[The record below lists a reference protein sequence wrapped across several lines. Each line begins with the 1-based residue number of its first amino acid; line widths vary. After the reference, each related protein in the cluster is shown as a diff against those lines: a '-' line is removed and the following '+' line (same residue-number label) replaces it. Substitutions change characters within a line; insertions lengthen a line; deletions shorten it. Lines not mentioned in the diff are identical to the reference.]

1 VAFIEEAFM
10 RGQTVPLVASFLLA
24 SSMAGAQ
31 TGAPLTTTTS
41 APNLA
46 LLIPNLFGPSGLK
59 VESQA
64 TLPDGSTHSAHFNSA
79 FQAEFTQF
87 NIALASQI
95 ASIPLPT
102 PASGY
107 TYVLDPS
114 LGVFQRST
122 QSFGPIM
129 SERAETIGKNK
140 FSFGFSYQHF
150 TFDTLEGVDLDNVQ
164 ATFTH
169 DDYQLGGGRSDV
181 VTTRNSIDTRVGQY
195 NSFFTY
201 GITKR
206 LDVSLAIPL
215 VAVDMDVSSDA
226 VIHRLGTASNPKV
239 HYFTDSNGNLGTE
252 RIFRSSGA
260 ASGLGDV
267 VVRLKATAPKS
278 GPTTL
283 ALITDF
289 RFPTGD
295 EENLL
300 GSGAWGVRPLMIL
313 SWGLGRVAPHVNL
326 GYQWNGKSVLGGD
339 VATGRKAELPDQF
352 LYAAGVDIG
361 VGKRATIALDMLGQ
375 RVVNSPRLIQE
386 TLTVNGQKFPQIAFA
401 NGSFN
406 VDNASAGIKINVG
419 GSVLLDL
426 NVLLKLDD
434 GGLRDKVTPLLGF
447 EYSF

>member
-1 VAFIEEAFM
+1 MRSRTAFV
-10 RGQTVPLVASFLLA
+10 TTSLVLA
-24 SSMAGAQ
+24 SSMAMAQ
-31 TGAPLTTTTS
+31 SAGTPLTTNSS

-46 LLIPNLFGPSGLK
+46 LLIPYLYGPNGLR

-64 TLPDGSTHSAHFNSA
+64 TLPDGSTHSAHYNSA

-107 TYVLDPS
+107 TYVLDSS

-129 SERAETIGKNK
+129 SERGETIGKGK
-140 FSFGFSYQHF
+140 FSFGFDYQHF
-150 TFDTLEGVDLDNVQ
+150 SFDTLEGVNLDNVQ

-169 DDYQLGGGRSDV
+169 DDYQLGGGRADV
-181 VTTRNSIDTRVGQY
+181 VTTVNTIDTRVGQF

-201 GITKR
+201 GLTKR
-206 LDVSLAIPL
+206 FDVSLAIPL
-215 VAVDMDVSSDA
+215 VAVDMNVSSDA
-226 VIHRLGTASNPKV
+226 VIHRIGTAGSPKT
-239 HYFTDSNGNLGTE
+239 HYFTDSSGGFGTE
-252 RIFRSSGA
+252 RIFKSSGA

-267 VVRLKATAPKS
+267 VMRFKGTAPKS

-283 ALITDF
+283 AMLLDV

-295 EENLL
+295 EKNLL
-300 GSGAWGVRPLMIL
+300 GSGAWGLRPLMIL
-313 SWGLGRVAPHVNL
+313 SWGLGKVAPHVNL
-326 GYQWNGKSVLGGD
+326 GYQWNGKSVLAGD
-339 VATGRKAELPDQF
+339 VATGQKAELPDQF
-352 LYAAGVDIG
+352 VYAGGVDIG
-361 VGKRATIALDMLGQ
+361 VTKWATLALDVLGQ
-375 RVVNSPRLIQE
+375 RVVNSPRLVTQTFTAADGE
-386 TLTVNGQKFPQIAFA
+386 KFPQIGFV

-406 VDNASAGIKINVG
+406 SDNASVGFKVNAG
-419 GSVLLDL
+419 GSVLVDF
-426 NVLLKLDD
+426 NVLFKLDN

>member
-1 VAFIEEAFM
+1 M
-10 RGQTVPLVASFLLA
+10 RSQTLLLVASLVLA
-24 SSMAGAQ
+24 SSMAVAQ
-31 TGAPLTTTTS
+31 SGAPLTTNTS

-46 LLIPNLFGPSGLK
+46 LLIPNLFGPNGLK

-64 TLPDGSTHSAHFNSA
+64 VLPDGSTHSAHFNSA
-79 FQAEFTQF
+79 FQAEFAQF

-114 LGVFQRST
+114 LGVFERST

-129 SERAETIGKNK
+129 SERAETIGRNK
-140 FSFGFSYQHF
+140 FSFGFDYQHF
-150 TFDTLEGVDLDNVQ
+150 TFDSLEGVSLNNVE

-181 VTTRNSIDTRVGQY
+181 VTTMNSIDTRVGQF

-215 VAVDMDVSSDA
+215 VAVDMKVSSDA
-226 VIHRLGTASNPKV
+226 VIHRIGTSSNPLI
-239 HYFTDSNGNLGTE
+239 HYFTDANGKLGNE
-252 RIFRSSGA
+252 RIFQSSGA
-260 ASGLGDV
+260 ASGIGDV
-267 VVRLKATAPKS
+267 VLRLKATAPKS

-283 ALITDF
+283 AVVTDF

-295 EENLL
+295 EKNLL
-300 GSGAWGVRPLMIL
+300 GSGAWGVRPVMIL
-313 SWGLGRVAPHVNL
+313 SWGLGRLAPHVNL
-326 GYQWNGKSVLGGD
+326 GYQWNGKSVLAGD

-352 LYAAGVDIG
+352 LYNAGLDVG
-361 VGKRATIALDMLGQ
+361 LGKRATFAVDLLGQ
-375 RVVNSPRLIQE
+375 RVVNSPRLVRE
-386 TLTVNGQKFPQIAFA
+386 TLTVPLNGETFPQIAFR

-406 VDNASAGIKINVG
+406 VDNASVGLKVNAG
-419 GSVLLDL
+419 GSVLVDL
-426 NVLLKLDD
+426 NLIFKLDNA
-434 GGLRDKVTPLLGF
+434 GLRDKVTPLIGF

>member
-1 VAFIEEAFM
+1 M
-10 RGQTVPLVASFLLA
+10 RSQTGLLVASFLLA
-24 SSMAGAQ
+24 SSMAMAQ
-31 TGAPLTTTTS
+31 TPGSPLTTTTS

-46 LLIPNLFGPSGLK
+46 LLIPNLFGPNGLK

-64 TLPDGSTHSAHFNSA
+64 LLPDGSTHSAHFNSA

-114 LGVFQRST
+114 LGVFERST

-140 FSFGFSYQHF
+140 FSFGFDYQHF
-150 TFDTLEGVDLDNVQ
+150 TFDSLEGVDLNNVQ

-181 VTTRNSIDTRVGQY
+181 VTTRNSINTRVGQF

-206 LDVSLAIPL
+206 MDVSLAIPL
-215 VAVDMDVSSDA
+215 VAVDMNVSSDA
-226 VIHRLGTASNPKV
+226 VIHRIGTSSNPKV
-239 HYFTDSNGNLGTE
+239 HYFTDSNGNLGDE
-252 RIFRSSGA
+252 RIFESSGA
-260 ASGLGDV
+260 ASGIGDV
-267 VVRLKATAPKS
+267 VLRLKATAPKS

-283 ALITDF
+283 ALVTDV

-295 EENLL
+295 EKNLL
-300 GSGAWGVRPLMIL
+300 GSGAWGVRPLIIL

-326 GYQWNGKSVLGGD
+326 GYQWNGKSVLAGD
-339 VATGRKAELPDQF
+339 VATGRKADLPDQF
-352 LYAAGVDIG
+352 LYTAGVD
-361 VGKRATIALDMLGQ
+361 VGLGKHATFAADLLGQ
-375 RVVNSPRLIQE
+375 RVVNSPRLVRE
-386 TLTVNGQKFPQIAFA
+386 TLTVPLDGETFPQIAFR

-406 VDNASAGIKINVG
+406 VDNASVGLKINAG
-419 GSVLLDL
+419 GSVLVDL
-426 NVLLKLDD
+426 NVIFKLDNA
-434 GGLRDKVTPLLGF
+434 GLRDKVTPLVGF